1 MWPMSLYK
9 EKNDT
14 RYIAVTLRC
23 LYLYLVDHYLIFV
36 ILGELCNKYQKKNI
50 NGFNILSLNSS
61 ISQNLLKLF

>member
-1 MWPMSLYK
+1 MWSMSFYK

-36 ILGELCNKYQKKNI
+36 ILEELCNKYQKRKLMVSI
-50 NGFNILSLNSS
+50 FYHLIL
-61 ISQNLLKLF
+61 QYLKIC